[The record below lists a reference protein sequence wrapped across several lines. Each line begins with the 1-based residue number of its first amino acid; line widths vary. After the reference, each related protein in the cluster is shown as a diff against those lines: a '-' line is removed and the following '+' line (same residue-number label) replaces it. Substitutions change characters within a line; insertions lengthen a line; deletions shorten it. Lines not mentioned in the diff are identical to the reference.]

1 MNPFEYVKA
10 INEKRPVPHLYEY
23 NPFLANGSLSYS
35 LDTVLLAN
43 EMNRLPN
50 LDPGLQFK
58 FLFESV
64 RKGKRFQKWH
74 KPVVPAHVD
83 AVMQYYGYSHAKAL
97 EALKTLT
104 QDNIRDILRELDHG
118 GR

>member
-1 MNPFEYVKA
+1 MNPFDYVKA
-10 INEKRPVPHLYEY
+10 INEKRPVPHLYDY
-23 NPFLANGSLSYS
+23 NPFLTVGSLSYS
-35 LDTVLLAN
+35 LDTVMLAN

-50 LDPGLQFK
+50 TDPGLQFH
-58 FLFESV
+58 FFYESV

-83 AVMQYYGYSHAKAL
+83 AVMTYYGYSRQKAL
-97 EALKTLT
+97 EALQVLT
-104 QDNIRDILRELDHG
+104 QDNIKDILSELDQG

>member
-1 MNPFEYVKA
+1 MNPFDYVRA
-10 INEKRPVPHLYEY
+10 INEKREVPHLYDF
-23 NPFLANGSLSYS
+23 NPFLAIGSLSYS
-35 LDTVLLAN
+35 LDTVMLAN
-43 EMNRLPN
+43 EMNRFPN
-50 LDPGLQFK
+50 LHPDLQYV
-58 FLFESV
+58 FLYEAV

-83 AVMQYYGYSHAKAL
+83 AVMEYYDYSHAKAL
-97 EALKTLT
+97 EALQVLT